1 MAKDPIA
8 YEIDVEISSD
18 EILAMAKAKLNRT
31 NENLLKAQ
39 TEAKDAA
46 LNLQNAE
53 SEKAKAEE
61 EKK

>member
-1 MAKDPIA
+1 MGKDPIA

-18 EILAMAKAKLNRT
+18 EILARAKAKLNRT
-31 NENLLKAQ
+31 NKNLLKAQ

-46 LNLQNAE
+46 LNLQNVE